1 MAIKVQTGSGTPQ
14 IIPNAK
20 EVLAK
25 IKSAAPVLSVNGKTG
40 AVSTSPSID
49 SFAIFKGNTDEL
61 VTMPACTRGEKRIY
75 IFKFTLGGDTLDGF
89 SLRVGATNSY
99 SSNVPAAS
107 QDIATFTDFT
117 YANDNVDKG
126 FVHILIIDYSLST
139 PKVHFM
145 QKNVVTSS
153 AMVGYNRIFPYFEGN
168 GESEGGSPNF
178 FSRPFYL
185 TGVSWKL

>member
-49 SFAIFKGNTDEL
+49 SFAIFKSSTAEFA
-61 VTMPACTRGEKRIY
+61 TMPACRYGEKRIY
-75 IFKFTLGGDTLDGF
+75 IFKFTVTEETVKGV
-89 SLRVGATNSY
+89 SLMVT
-99 SSNVPAAS
+99 AS
-107 QDIATFTDFT
+107 ETEIPDRTYTIDTFTDFL
-117 YANDNVDKG
+117 YDNDTVNKE
-126 FVHILIIDYSLST
+126 FMRILIIDYSST
-139 PKVHFM
+139 PKVHYI
-145 QKNVVTSS
+145 QKNVVTRS
-153 AMVGYNRIFPYFEGN
+153 APIGRALVYPYFMGN
-168 GESEGGSPNF
+168 GQSQDRSVTG
-178 FSRPFYL
+178 FSSPFYL